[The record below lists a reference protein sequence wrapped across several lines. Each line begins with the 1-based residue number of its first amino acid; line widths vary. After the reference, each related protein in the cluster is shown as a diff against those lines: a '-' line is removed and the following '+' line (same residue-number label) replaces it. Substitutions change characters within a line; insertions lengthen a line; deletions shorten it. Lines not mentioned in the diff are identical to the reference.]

1 MVTVQVLEVLAWAIF
16 LGGVVVMFVRA
27 ALGMRSREQR
37 TRTGRIL
44 AWSMLVSGP
53 ILAVVYG
60 LATLD
65 LADTLMDSGR
75 RGGEPWFP
83 AVLGVVFTA
92 VAPGILRR
100 TASRT
105 RD

>member
-1 MVTVQVLEVLAWAIF
+1 MVAVQVLEVLAWVIF
-16 LGGVVVMFVRA
+16 LGGIVVMFVRG
-27 ALGMRSREQR
+27 ALGMRSIEQR

-44 AWSMLVSGP
+44 AWSMLVSGT

-60 LATLD
+60 LATFD
-65 LADTLMDSGR
+65 LADTIIDSGR

-83 AVLGVVFTA
+83 AALGVAFTA
-92 VAPGILRR
+92 MAPGILRR
-100 TASRT
+100 TAPRP